1 METKPE
7 LPKASPPVDTGKVTP
22 EPQTQSTRR
31 ARGRPFKPRGANA
44 AAPLSENAVP
54 PENPESPTDD
64 SPKQRRP
71 RKPSVDIGLLAKQLK
86 GIHELAANLL
96 PIRTPEGKYLLS
108 LSDIEATQLAE
119 GVAAVAKEYDLS
131 LDGKTGAAIQLLSA
145 AVMVYGPRV
154 YFFNKMKAEA
164 MRQHQAEEQARRAAD
179 STIVSNVNVNGHADA
194 ASAN

>member
-1 METKPE
+1 MIETRPE
-7 LPKASPPVDTGKVTP
+7 NTKASPPTDSGKAAA
-22 EPQTQSTRR
+22 EPTAQQTRR
-31 ARGRPFKPRGANA
+31 PRGRPFKAS
-44 AAPLSENAVP
+44 AAPPLTENTVGV
-54 PENPESPTDD
+54 ENSDAPQDA
-64 SPKQRRP
+64 KQTRKP
-71 RKPSVDIGLLAKQLK
+71 RKPQVDIGLLAKQLK

-96 PIRTPEGKYLLS
+96 PIRTPEGKYLLA

-164 MRQHQAEEQARRAAD
+164 MRQAQSDAQARRQAD
-179 STIVSNVNVNGHADA
+179 SSIVSNVNVNGHADA
-194 ASAN
+194 ASAQN